1 MAWLGWRHGR
11 MGWGTATALLLL
23 AGVLIYET
31 SRAQAEQA
39 TASSPPTIV
48 KKSGVFAEGR
58 LIVPAGSEI
67 TVAAETSGRIKNLLA
82 GEFTEVK
89 AGELLIELDGR
100 RQSAALAEARARLGE
115 INVELAFFSKQ
126 QGRAV
131 ELQKRGGVAAVELDK
146 ANFDADAAR
155 ARLRTLSAT
164 IARLERDLEET
175 RVEAPISGIVTTV
188 HQDMG
193 EVIAA
198 GDALLTIV
206 DLSRLEVEVEIG
218 EFDIARIA
226 RGAPATIAAEGF
238 ERQTWQGEVFE
249 VPGWVTSRRLKP
261 LDPGRPSDT
270 RVLPVKVS
278 LPADHPL
285 KLGQRVEVE
294 IKDVT
299 KRGDAHKAA
308 EQVPHN

>member
-1 MAWLGWRHGR
+1 MAWLGWRYGR
-11 MGWGTATALLLL
+11 MGWGTATALALLS
-23 AGVLIYET
+23 GVLIYET
-31 SRAQAEQA
+31 NRAQAEQA
-39 TASSPPTIV
+39 AHPSPPKFA
-48 KKSGVFAEGR
+48 KKSAVFAEGR

-67 TVAAETSGRIKNLLA
+67 TLAAETGGRIKKLLA

-89 AGELLIELDGR
+89 AGELLIELDGG

-115 INVELAFFSKQ
+115 IKVELAFFVKQ
-126 QGRAV
+126 QGRAA
-131 ELQKRGGVAAVELDK
+131 ELQKRGGVAVVELDK
-146 ANFDADAAR
+146 ANFDTDAAR
-155 ARLRTLSAT
+155 ARLRTVSAT

-175 RVEAPISGIVTTV
+175 RVVAPISGVVTTV
-188 HQDMG
+188 HQDIG

-198 GDALLTIV
+198 GDPLLTIV
-206 DLSRLEVEVEIG
+206 DLSRLQVEVEVG
-218 EFDIARIA
+218 EFDVARVQ

-278 LPADHPL
+278 LPPDHPL

-299 KRGDAHKAA
+299 KRGDDQKLPDKDAH
-308 EQVPHN
+308 N